1 MDEGVTV
8 DFVDGAG
15 NTPLHYAAK
24 YGHHDLCRLLVG
36 KNAFPGKR
44 NEKGE
49 TPYDVSENHTVR
61 QYLLPLQFQCER
73 NPPGHGSTDSG
84 DNISMASVQISNASH
99 SSNNNQTQIPYSQIP
114 YSNNLAHNQ
123 SPAPYDTS
131 LQLSP
136 TLIPN
141 SLTVHPYVHVAT
153 PQHTSPSKYQGVP
166 TSIFPDER
174 REESRILGNYQGGQ
188 GHGRGRGEHNPV
200 NENNS
205 IEQTPVPI
213 VTPLIRSNSIPAV
226 SNIMANIVP
235 PSAAS
240 MSRSGPV
247 ILNQNPST
255 PIFNAST
262 SSMSQPQRP
271 LNVNSSDQ
279 NVEKVTT
286 YVVNQK
292 NMNSSTE
299 ATTGSGLIVGLPN
312 NIPPPGHVI
321 GPSPSIGPPAQS
333 VYRSS
338 SSGPLSGNHRIFQ
351 PGMIFYGKR

>member
-99 SSNNNQTQIPYSQIP
+99 SSNKNQTQIPYSN
-114 YSNNLAHNQ
+114 YLAHNQ
-123 SPAPYDTS
+123 SPAPYDMS

-136 TLIPN
+136 TLIPS
-141 SLTVHPYVHVAT
+141 SLTVHPYVHVST

-174 REESRILGNYQGGQ
+174 KEESRILGNNQGGQ
-188 GHGRGRGEHNPV
+188 GHGKGRGEHNPV
-200 NENNS
+200 NENDS
-205 IEQTPVPI
+205 IEQTPIPI
-213 VTPLIRSNSIPAV
+213 VTPLLRSNSIPAV
-226 SNIMANIVP
+226 SNAMANIVAP
-235 PSAAS
+235 AAAS

-262 SSMSQPQRP
+262 LSMSQPHRP
-271 LNVNSSDQ
+271 LNVNNSDH

-292 NMNSSTE
+292 NMDSSTE
-299 ATTGSGLIVGLPN
+299 RTTGSGLIVGLPN
-312 NIPPPGHVI
+312 SIPPPGHVL
-321 GPSPSIGPPAQS
+321 GPSPSIGPPVQS

-338 SSGPLSGNHRIFQ
+338 SAAPSSGSHRIFQ
-351 PGMIFYGKR
+351 PGMILLWKKIESI